1 MPPKVKIQN
10 PPKFCAGPHE
20 DVIDWIDRYETIG
33 AYNGW
38 DDTAL
43 RKFFIIYLD
52 GPARHWYQC
61 KHSTFP
67 QIWAST
73 PEVRAGNVV
82 QVQAVKGTRELF
94 LEEFQKGN
102 NKLFMERKLRSRMQG
117 EDESPLAYYYDIMN
131 MFRILDP
138 TMDENTKLDHLYQGL
153 KRSIFTSDHFIQKP
167 ETCESFF
174 KINKAARRSRRYD
187 SKE

>member
-73 PEVRAGNVV
+73 PEVMAGNVV
-82 QVQAVKGTRELF
+82 QVQAVKDTK
-94 LEEFQKGN
+94 EFFWKTYKRAIISYPWSVSCGRVC
-102 NKLFMERKLRSRMQG
+102 KERM
-117 EDESPLAYYYDIMN
+117 
-131 MFRILDP
+131 
-138 TMDENTKLDHLYQGL
+138 
-153 KRSIFTSDHFIQKP
+153 
-167 ETCESFF
+167 
-174 KINKAARRSRRYD
+174 KALSHTITI
-187 SKE
+187 S